1 MARERHYVGS
11 KARIGIVC
19 DTILFDT
26 IRSSAEFIYVSP
38 TDDWRE
44 KTAHIDCFLAVS
56 TWRGFRDD
64 EWRGVNREESSLRQT
79 LYEIIEDCRRRGIPT
94 VFYSKEDPPNYDS
107 FLGIARRCDVI
118 FTSASEMVPRYIS
131 DCGHGHVQVLGF
143 VIDPAAQ
150 NPIGC
155 LRSPKTPGALF
166 SGSWTRRYPDRCQEL
181 KQLLNGVLKTGR
193 GLCILDRN
201 SYRPGKRRYR
211 FPERF
216 QPFIQPSVPH
226 WTLTECHKSYDWS
239 VNINTVTDS
248 STMFAGRCYE
258 LLACGCPLLSNYS
271 YGMSRLFPAIA
282 IAHTAKE
289 ARDILMSA
297 DAREL
302 QYRRAAGIRAVMS
315 GATCYDFIGAVL
327 KSVGIDC
334 RQPERRV
341 AVVADRVDA
350 RVRRLFD
357 AQTYKPRFLYDASR
371 FNEKDF
377 NGSHYI
383 ALWSADGDYAPT
395 YLEDRINA
403 FKFADVDFAEDGDPG
418 YEYVPRC
425 RNIRRA
431 VFRRDSL
438 TFSGF
443 EAAMQSS
450 ALQGLSIPPDPPPC
464 FFPQRGPATVA
475 TVVIDGCEDVQML
488 HLRALASLRRSRFW
502 GRLAISRTDVSEGPV
517 FRMSASDEVLAAGF
531 DKMLEKAENRRV
543 RCVSGGVLMCGRTR
557 RFVKGG
563 IVMDCGRRKGACACI
578 DEPVLVRYVDFE
590 NDIGEPWPKGKA
602 SRPNVLRRVWSW
614 FTDKGLWQ
622 AVRRRFF
629 GRRDLRRE
637 ACCHNR

>member
-11 KARIGIVC
+11 KAKIGIVC

-26 IRSSAEFIYVSP
+26 IRSAAEFIYVSP
-38 TDDWRE
+38 TGDWRE

-56 TWRGFRDD
+56 TWRGLKDD
-64 EWRGVNREESSLRQT
+64 EWEGVNREDSALRQT
-79 LYEIIEDCRRRGIPT
+79 LYDIIEDCRRRGIPT
-94 VFYSKEDPPNYDS
+94 VFYSKEDPPNYDL

-118 FTSASEMVPRYIS
+118 FTSAVEMVPRYSS
-131 DCGHGHVQVLGF
+131 DCGHDRVHVLGF

-155 LRSPKTPGALF
+155 LRSPKKPGVLF
-166 SGSWTRRYPDRCQEL
+166 SGSWARRYPDRCKEL
-181 KQLLNGVLKTGR
+181 KQLFDGVLKTGR

-201 SYRPGKRRYR
+201 SYRSEKRRYR

-216 QPFIQPSVPH
+216 QPFVHPSVPH
-226 WTLTECHKSYDWS
+226 GTLAECHKSYDWS

-282 IAHTAKE
+282 IAHTARE
-289 ARDILMSA
+289 ARDILRSA

-302 QYRRAAGIRAVMS
+302 HYRRVAGIRAVMS
-315 GATCYDFIGAVL
+315 GATCHDFISAVL

-341 AVVADRVDA
+341 AVVADLMDE

-357 AQTYKPRFLYDASR
+357 AQTYKPRSLYDASR

-377 NGSHYI
+377 NENHYI
-383 ALWSADGDYAPT
+383 ALWSADGDYPPT

-403 FKFADVDFAEDGDPG
+403 FKFADIDFAGDGDPG
-418 YEYVPRC
+418 YEYVPKC
-425 RNIRRA
+425 RDIRRA

-438 TFSGF
+438 TFGGF
-443 EAAMQSS
+443 EAEMQSS
-450 ALQGLSIPPDPPPC
+450 AFQGLSIPPDPSP
-464 FFPQRGPATVA
+464 FVFPQRGPATVA
-475 TVVIDGCEDVQML
+475 TVVIEECEDVQML

-502 GRLAISRTDVSEGPV
+502 GRLAISCTDVTEGSV
-517 FRMSASDEVLAAGF
+517 FRMSASDEVIAAGF
-531 DKMLEKAENRRV
+531 DKMLETAANRRI

-557 RFVKGG
+557 RLVKDG
-563 IVMDCGRRKGACACI
+563 IVIECGRRRGASACI
-578 DEPVLVRYVDFE
+578 DEPVLARYVDFE
-590 NDIGEPWPKGKA
+590 GDIGEPWPRRNPP
-602 SRPNVLRRVWSW
+602 RPNVFRRVWSC
-614 FTDKGLWQ
+614 FTIKGFWR
-622 AVRRRFF
+622 AVSHRFL
-629 GRRDLRRE
+629 G
-637 ACCHNR
+637 